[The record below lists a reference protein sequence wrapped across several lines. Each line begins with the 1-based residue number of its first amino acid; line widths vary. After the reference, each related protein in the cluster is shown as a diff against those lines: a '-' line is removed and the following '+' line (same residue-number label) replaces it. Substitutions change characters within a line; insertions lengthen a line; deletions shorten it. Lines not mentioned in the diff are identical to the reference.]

1 MLFEGL
7 FESMVSDNDNAWTE
21 LQETKNNF
29 FASHNERMK
38 ELNDYIKR
46 IEIQHKEFDAGIP
59 VFEPTKFEPTRFQP
73 TRFEPTRF
81 IPKGCFIDG
90 EERR

>member
-1 MLFEGL
+1 MLL
-7 FESMVSDNDNAWTE
+7 
-21 LQETKNNF
+21 
-29 FASHNERMK
+29 
-38 ELNDYIKR
+38 IKKKSEKLSPEQLR
-46 IEIQHKEFDAGIP
+46 AAGIP

>member
-1 MLFEGL
+1 MLF
-7 FESMVSDNDNAWTE
+7 
-21 LQETKNNF
+21 
-29 FASHNERMK
+29 
-38 ELNDYIKR
+38 IKKKSEKLSPEQLR
-46 IEIQHKEFDAGIP
+46 AAGIP
-59 VFEPTKFEPTRFQP
+59 VFEPTRFEPTRFQP